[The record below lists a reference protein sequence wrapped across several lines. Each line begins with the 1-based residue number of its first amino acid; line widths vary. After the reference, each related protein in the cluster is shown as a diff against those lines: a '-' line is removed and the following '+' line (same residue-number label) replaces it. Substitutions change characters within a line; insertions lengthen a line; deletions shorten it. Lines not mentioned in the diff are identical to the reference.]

1 MLSLLKAALSFVVL
15 LVIAYALFIVE
26 VGGQSVAS
34 HARDVWDSAV
44 VQNKLG
50 AIKDDVRGQLQ
61 ADLEEEAR
69 VSRGGAPGD
78 LEISEADR
86 KKLEAL
92 LQAQAD

>member
-1 MLSLLKAALSFVVL
+1 MFSLVKAAVSFLVL

-34 HARDVWDSAV
+34 HARDIWDSAV

-50 AIKDDVRGQLQ
+50 AIKDDVRGQLEAELQ
-61 ADLEEEAR
+61 DEAR
-69 VSRGGAPGD
+69 RRHDSSGGD
-78 LEISEADR
+78 FEISDADR